1 MYIIILNFYIIIDIK
16 ISVTVILYN
25 ISCLKLLLFYQTT
38 NIKYKI
44 RKFSFTK
51 DQKHWDKCI
60 EKKKLWDKDKNYIIY
75 FYSFK
80 LK

>member
-44 RKFSFTK
+44 RKVSFTK
-51 DQKHWDKCI
+51 NQKH
-60 EKKKLWDKDKNYIIY
+60 
-75 FYSFK
+75 
-80 LK
+80 

>member
-25 ISCLKLLLFYQTT
+25 ISCLKLLLLFYQTT

-51 DQKHWDKCI
+51 DQKH
-60 EKKKLWDKDKNYIIY
+60 
-75 FYSFK
+75 
-80 LK
+80 

>member
-25 ISCLKLLLFYQTT
+25 ISCLKLFYQTT

-51 DQKHWDKCI
+51 NQKH
-60 EKKKLWDKDKNYIIY
+60 
-75 FYSFK
+75 
-80 LK
+80 